1 MPSAVPAEG
10 SSRAPIGAVL
20 AGGKSTRMG
29 APKAC
34 VELAGRPLIA
44 HALGKIVA
52 AGIEPVVVAKPGSE
66 LPRIDCP
73 VIRDD
78 DSALHPAAGILAALR
93 ANRGGPVVALACDM
107 PFVPPELVAFLAKL
121 DVEMAVPR
129 IGSRLQPLLARYS
142 PTATPA
148 LEAVVEQATPL
159 REAIGALDPLILE
172 RKDLSPFG
180 EPERI
185 GFNVNERGDLA
196 AAERLMAVA
205 PSR

>member
-1 MPSAVPAEG
+1 
-10 SSRAPIGAVL
+10 
-20 AGGKSTRMG
+20 MG

-44 HALGKIVA
+44 HALEKIVA

-66 LPRIDCP
+66 LPPIGCA

-93 ANRGGPVVALACDM
+93 ANRGGPVVVVACDM
-107 PFVPPELVAFLAKL
+107 PFVPPEIVAFLAKL
-121 DVEMAVPR
+121 AVAIAVPR
-129 IGSRLQPLLARYS
+129 MGSRLQPLVARYS
-142 PTATPA
+142 PTATAA
-148 LEAVVEQATPL
+148 LEGAIERAEPL
-159 REAIGALDPLILE
+159 HEAIGALDPRILGPE
-172 RKDLSPFG
+172 ELARFG

-185 GFNVNERGDLA
+185 LFNVNDRDDLA